1 MEKNLKD
8 LVRKERNLSYSRHPC
23 EFEISFFLAPSKL
36 QGVAITQE
44 GSLLDETAKIEG
56 WLARFPMFDWVGGR
70 TSEMSAV
77 GLLPAAL
84 QVSPFFPLTFS
95 SILHGKKEAFLY
107 EWHIGLCLDPFV
119 SELITGSYTFG
130 DQGIDIREMLAG
142 AAAMDETTRNPS
154 VSVYSESS
162 LSYLQDQP
170 IFSRWIA
177 LGVL

>member
-23 EFEISFFLAPSKL
+23 EIEISFFLAPSKL

-84 QVSPFFPLTFS
+84 QVSPFFL
-95 SILHGKKEAFLY
+95 
-107 EWHIGLCLDPFV
+107 
-119 SELITGSYTFG
+119 
-130 DQGIDIREMLAG
+130 
-142 AAAMDETTRNPS
+142 
-154 VSVYSESS
+154 
-162 LSYLQDQP
+162 
-170 IFSRWIA
+170 
-177 LGVL
+177 